1 MRMRKSLFLAAA
13 AAVAMASG
21 SVSAQTGAS
30 FARKTITIYIANT
43 AGGSYDLYAR
53 LIARNFGKHLPGTPT
68 VVASNMPG
76 GGGLICANYLYTVA
90 PKDGTALGVLI
101 ETVAVEQALKDP
113 GVRYDAA
120 KFNWVGRVASSNN
133 VHFQWH
139 SSKVQSLEDAK
150 KMETTVAGTGPGN
163 MAEIMPKV
171 LNAVVGTKFKIISGY
186 PASTE
191 AMLAMEKGEVEGG
204 LSAWATLKVQKQDW
218 LRDKTIKI
226 ILQDVPDRSPE
237 LADVPALGEI
247 GSTQEEKGVLGIYAS
262 NGVIGRSLVAPPGL
276 PPDVVA
282 ALRTGFDAMVKDAAF
297 IAEIDKLK
305 VELDPYT
312 GQQLQERAVKLLDVP
327 DSVRRRAMAIFGR
340 T

>member
-171 LNAVVGTKFKIISGY
+171 LNAVVGTK
-186 PASTE
+186 
-191 AMLAMEKGEVEGG
+191 
-204 LSAWATLKVQKQDW
+204 
-218 LRDKTIKI
+218 
-226 ILQDVPDRSPE
+226 
-237 LADVPALGEI
+237 
-247 GSTQEEKGVLGIYAS
+247 
-262 NGVIGRSLVAPPGL
+262 
-276 PPDVVA
+276 
-282 ALRTGFDAMVKDAAF
+282 LRTGFDAMVKDAAF